1 MLSIFRV
8 DLLNSP
14 ILSSSSRTFS
24 GMTSRVECELYIH
37 QLLSLGKLVNCA
49 MDLFSSLLSGGIRPL
64 YRKLIMIN
72 PEDDVV

>member
-14 ILSSSSRTFS
+14 ILSTSSRTFS
-24 GMTSRVECELYIH
+24 GMTSRVECKLYIH